1 MSEANDLGLANS
13 AAVLGLED
21 ESDRHFAATLDLC
34 ERARARGML
43 ARAHYDWARVLADR
57 GDATRAHEQTEIAVA
72 MGEELSM
79 TGTFGV
85 VARGQAL
92 LAEL

>member
-1 MSEANDLGLANS
+1 
-13 AAVLGLED
+13 
-21 ESDRHFAATLDLC
+21 
-34 ERARARGML
+34 ML
-43 ARAHYDWARVLADR
+43 ARAHYDWGRVLAER
-57 GDATRAHEQTEIAVA
+57 GDTTKAREHAEIAVA

-85 VARGQAL
+85 VARGQSL